1 MMPPSRI
8 SLRSCGLPA
17 TVHLSKDIDAAAAEQ
32 ISLALSRRYM
42 SADAYFELKKF
53 SYYPHD
59 FKKLDFLKDARN
71 SDPQS
76 LPFRLDTETALRAN

>member
-1 MMPPSRI
+1 
-8 SLRSCGLPA
+8 
-17 TVHLSKDIDAAAAEQ
+17 
-32 ISLALSRRYM
+32 M

-53 SYYPHD
+53 SYYPRD